1 MAGNAAGQAKDA
13 PSPGVFRSGASAQTQ
28 FRAASTS
35 WPLRFEENIG
45 QVHGADARQVRFV
58 SRGNAY
64 TLFLT
69 STEAVLVLRQGASHG
84 KDAGKAA
91 PVVARMRLSDAN
103 PAPHLAGRDEL
114 LGKSNYFLGND
125 PSQWHT
131 GIPNYGR
138 VMAAEVYPGI
148 DLVYHGN
155 QGQLEYDFEV
165 APHADPHK
173 IRFVL
178 EGIQGLR
185 TDSRGDLLVK
195 VTGGELQFR
204 QPVAYQKEGGVERPV
219 PVRYVLKGKNQVAFR
234 LARYDTRQPLLIDP
248 ILAYSTY
255 LGGSNIDGANAIAVA
270 PDDSAFIT
278 GETYSLDFP
287 TVNALYP
294 VSEGGRVAFVSKISP
309 DGSTLLYSTYLGCIV
324 KPTTPVTVYGPITV
338 GVIGYGIA
346 VDPSGEAYVD
356 GTLDCATFP
365 VTPNAFNT
373 LCGADGKC
381 GASWNPQGYIVNN
394 CFVTKL
400 NVEGSAPIYSGY
412 LGEYDNVECRAI
424 AVDGAENA
432 YVTGDVGPNIAP
444 TVLITPPATP
454 PPPFCTYNGF
464 QTFLGG
470 SGGTE
475 YGGIGTDA
483 FAVKIDA
490 SGSELLYCSYLGGTD
505 EDVGYGIAVDGS
517 ANAYVTGVTYSSN
530 FPVTGGA
537 LQSTYAGAGDA
548 FLTKVNTTAA
558 GAPSLLFSTY
568 FGGSGLDQGNGVAV
582 DASGNAYVAGLTT
595 SKASSLGFTPPSGA
609 YQPNCALDSLGV
621 CEGDAFVAKF
631 ALSGT
636 PSLTYFTYLGGSL
649 ADSANGIALDSSED
663 AYVTGSTVSTDFPT
677 SGAVFQTTYGGG
689 NADAFVTE
697 LNPAGS
703 ALVYSTYLGGSNTDS
718 GNGIAVDSGNPAS
731 AYVAGQTCSLDFP
744 LANPLQPT
752 YGGNC
757 DAFISKVSFL
767 EGIALNP
774 SGLVFPTQSLGT
786 MSPPQTVTLTNGDI
800 SQTIS
805 KISVTGTAAGDFAE
819 TNNCPD
825 SLASGAQCTITVTF
839 TPTAV
844 GIRKASVEITDSAPG
859 SPQYIS
865 LTGSTSTVGLSASN
879 LAFGNQQVGVASSTQ
894 ALTVTNNGTTALTIS
909 TINASGAFSQTN
921 DCTTAPL
928 QPTTNCVVNVTF
940 TPTAPGPNVGA
951 LAIIDNAA
959 GSPQVVLLTGTG
971 SPGPLVSLSETNL
984 TFGPQNVGT
993 TSPAQAVTLT
1003 NTGSAPL
1010 EITGIAATGDFAQT
1024 NTCPS
1029 TLAAGASCTIN
1040 VTFTPTA
1047 AGNRYGN
1054 VTIAD
1059 NAANSPQTIILGGT
1073 GLSVPAVSLSA
1084 STLSFGSQVVNST
1097 SATQTVTVTNSG
1109 IATLTLSSITAAA
1122 PFAQTNTCGSP
1133 VAAGGICTISVTFT
1147 PTTAGSAVGSVT
1159 LMDNA
1164 ANSPQTISL
1173 TGTGVT
1179 APIANLSPAGVTFA
1193 PPQAVGTTSAP
1204 QTVTLTNT
1212 GSATLFIV
1220 GITASANFGETNS
1233 CGSSIL
1239 AGGNCSIY
1247 VTFTPTGVGN
1257 LYGTLTVTDNNNGAP
1272 ASTQTVPLA
1281 GTGLAAP
1288 AVTLS
1293 ASSLTFGAQAAG
1305 TTSAAQTLTLTS
1317 SGTAALTITSIVITG
1332 DFSQTNTCPHSLA
1345 AGAACTISVFF
1356 APTQAGTQT
1365 GTLAITDNGPTS
1377 PQVVSLGGSGSDF
1390 GLAVAPLTATMVAG
1404 NSTNFTVT
1412 VNPLFGY
1419 NAQVTLACSGLP
1431 AAAACTASPSTL
1443 TPNGVSPVTSTLTIS
1458 TTRRTS
1464 VPPGGQPRPRG
1475 PGLPLR
1481 PEVWLMSALA
1491 LFGLWSLVARKNRL
1505 RWATVA
1511 LALTMMLLMGL
1522 AACGGGG
1529 TGYVDPTGTPA
1540 GTYKVSVN
1548 GSSGAVT
1555 HSATVT
1561 LTVQ

>member
-1 MAGNAAGQAKDA
+1 MPTKKSATVDRMDKPGKTYKSRILPLLVGITLLLVMAGKAADQAKDA
-13 PSPGVFRSGASAQTQ
+13 TSPGVFRSGASAQAQ
-28 FRAASTS
+28 VRAVSAS
-35 WPLRFEENIG
+35 WPLRFEENVG
-45 QVHGADARQVRFV
+45 QVHGADARQVKFV

-69 STEAVLVLRQGASHG
+69 STEAVLVLRQGAGHG
-84 KDAGKAA
+84 KDTGKAA
-91 PVVARMRLSDAN
+91 PVVARMRLSGAN
-103 PAPHLAGRDEL
+103 PAPHLAGGDEL
-114 LGKSNYFLGND
+114 PGKSNYFLGND
-125 PSQWHT
+125 PSQWHA

-165 APHADPHK
+165 APHANPHK

-185 TDSRGDLLVK
+185 TDSQGDLLVK
-195 VTGGELQFR
+195 VTGGELRFR

-234 LARYDTRQPLLIDP
+234 LARYDARQPLLIDP

-255 LGGSNIDGANAIAVA
+255 LGGSSIDGANAIAVA

-294 VSEGGRVAFVSKISP
+294 MSEGGRVAFVSKISP

-346 VDPSGEAYVD
+346 VDPLGEAYVD
-356 GTLDCATFP
+356 GTLDCPTFP
-365 VTPNAFNT
+365 VTPNVFNT

-381 GASWNPQGYIVNN
+381 GASLNPQGYIVNN
-394 CFVTKL
+394 CFVSKL

-424 AVDGAENA
+424 AVDDAENA
-432 YVTGDVGPNIAP
+432 YVTGDVGPNLMP
-444 TVLITPPATP
+444 TVILPPTEPP

-464 QTFLGG
+464 QTFFGG

-483 FAVKIDA
+483 FAVKVDA
-490 SGSELLYCSYLGGTD
+490 SGSELLYCTYIGGSD
-505 EDVGYGIAVDGS
+505 EDVGYGIAVDTT
-517 ANAYVTGVTYSSN
+517 ANAYVTGVTYSSD
-530 FPVTGGA
+530 FPVTGSA

-548 FLTKVNTTAA
+548 FLAKINTDAKGTA
-558 GAPSLLFSTY
+558 SLLYSTY

-609 YQPNCALDSLGV
+609 YQKNCALDSLGV
-621 CEGDAFVAKF
+621 CEGDAFIAKF

-636 PSLTYFTYLGGSL
+636 PSLTYFSYLGGSL
-649 ADSANGIALDSSED
+649 ADSANGIALDSSGD
-663 AYVTGSTVSTDFPT
+663 AYVTGSTVSTDFPI

-703 ALVYSTYLGGSNTDS
+703 ALVYSTYLGGSATDT

-731 AYVAGQTCSLDFP
+731 AYVSGQTCSLDFP
-744 LANPLQPT
+744 LANPLQPA

-774 SGLVFPTQSLGT
+774 AGLVFPTQSLGT
-786 MSPPQTVTLTNGDI
+786 TSPPQTVTLTTGDS

-805 KISVTGTAAGDFAE
+805 SISVKGTAAGDFAE
-819 TNNCPD
+819 TNNCPA
-825 SLASGAQCTITVTF
+825 SLAPGAQCTITVTF

-865 LTGSTSTVGLSASN
+865 LTGSTSSVGLSASN
-879 LAFGNQQVGVASSTQ
+879 LAFGNQQIGMASSTQ

-928 QPTTNCVVNVTF
+928 QPTTNCVINVTF
-940 TPTAPGPNVGA
+940 TPTAPGLSVGA
-951 LAIIDNAA
+951 LAIIDNAP

-971 SPGPLVSLSETNL
+971 VS
-984 TFGPQNVGT
+984 Q
-993 TSPAQAVTLT
+993 
-1003 NTGSAPL
+1003 
-1010 EITGIAATGDFAQT
+1010 
-1024 NTCPS
+1024 
-1029 TLAAGASCTIN
+1029 
-1040 VTFTPTA
+1040 
-1047 AGNRYGN
+1047 
-1054 VTIAD
+1054 
-1059 NAANSPQTIILGGT
+1059 
-1073 GLSVPAVSLSA
+1073 PAVS
-1084 STLSFGSQVVNST
+1084 
-1097 SATQTVTVTNSG
+1097 
-1109 IATLTLSSITAAA
+1109 
-1122 PFAQTNTCGSP
+1122 
-1133 VAAGGICTISVTFT
+1133 
-1147 PTTAGSAVGSVT
+1147 
-1159 LMDNA
+1159 
-1164 ANSPQTISL
+1164 
-1173 TGTGVT
+1173 
-1179 APIANLSPAGVTFA
+1179 
-1193 PPQAVGTTSAP
+1193 
-1204 QTVTLTNT
+1204 
-1212 GSATLFIV
+1212 
-1220 GITASANFGETNS
+1220 
-1233 CGSSIL
+1233 
-1239 AGGNCSIY
+1239 
-1247 VTFTPTGVGN
+1247 
-1257 LYGTLTVTDNNNGAP
+1257 
-1272 ASTQTVPLA
+1272 
-1281 GTGLAAP
+1281 
-1288 AVTLS
+1288 LS
-1293 ASSLTFGAQAAG
+1293 ASSLTFGTQAAG
-1305 TTSAAQTLTLTS
+1305 TTSAAQTLNLTN
-1317 SGTAALTITSIVITG
+1317 SGNAALAITSIKLAG
-1332 DFSQTNTCPHSLA
+1332 ADAADFSEVDTCPQSLA
-1345 AGAACTISVFF
+1345 AGAACTISVLF
-1356 APTQAGTQT
+1356 APMQAGTRT
-1365 GTLAITDNGPTS
+1365 ATLTITDNAPTS
-1377 PQVVSLGGSGSDF
+1377 PQVVSLGGAGSDF
-1390 GLAVAPLTATMVAG
+1390 GLTVAPPTATVVAG
-1404 NSTNFTVT
+1404 NSANLTVT

-1431 AAAACTASPSTL
+1431 AAATCTASPSTL
-1443 TPNGVSPVTSTLTIS
+1443 TPSGVSSVTSTLTIS

-1464 VPPGGQPRPRG
+1464 VPPGGQRRPRG

-1511 LALTMMLLMGL
+1511 LALTMLLLMGL